1 MNTTMLPTR
10 PPTNVAP
17 EATRK
22 AVTRNDETL
31 LRQLAARPWSPASAR
46 AAQGLALDNAAR
58 RSLLDPGDPLIAVDL
73 ERAAC
78 ASAALFAALAAGAG
92 TELDVPLP
100 TSDQS
105 VTMTGAAPHP
115 NLGDPIHWRT
125 GLLAALAVRKRRAI
139 ELLAGVPLD
148 LLQRLSPSD
157 PEWVLR
163 ERAALQ
169 ALALR
174 RRDAPDLLVA
184 AASAADP
191 KTVPDFA
198 RDWVLDVVT
207 PELQVAFRARA
218 RKGWRRSMDDRG
230 HQGSPPLSFRT
241 ARPPGRPPGP
251 ARARAAGHGL
261 RGARP
266 RDSHQRRERLPPA
279 SHHRDLSERAAAASG
294 KTRGCASTSLVM
306 PPWPVAP

>member
-207 PELQVAFRARA
+207 PELQVAFRALAREKAGVDQWMIEAIKGHHHYHFERPDRRDDLRA
-218 RKGWRRSMDDRG
+218 
-230 HQGSPPLSFRT
+230 QLALAPLAMACVAHDLGIRT
-241 ARPPGRPPGP
+241 SVESDY
-251 ARARAAGHGL
+251 L
-261 RGARP
+261 P
-266 RDSHQRRERLPPA
+266 RHII
-279 SHHRDLSERAAAASG
+279 G
-294 KTRGCASTSLVM
+294 T
-306 PPWPVAP
+306 